1 MLSNKRLW
9 LPQTTWRNVSADEC
23 ALRWPVSE
31 DDCHPSPSSC
41 SPPTEHPHHH
51 HTQCTSAHF
60 CLLVCLSHGKCLR
73 EVHQSSLW
81 WPGPGCH
88 TAQWHCGLSGWLCTA
103 WCECPVCRKQKPH
116 LPNTSQLPKYF
127 TTYQILHNL
136 PNNKQ
141 QQSDMTQS
149 FVACNNS
156 NCYELHHCKMPCQ
169 TLDLSDP
176 TMLLLFIAC
185 PLHHHLGWFW
195 V

>member
-9 LPQTTWRNVSADEC
+9 LPQTTWHNVSADEC

-31 DDCHPSPSSC
+31 DDCHPSRSSC

-51 HTQCTSAHF
+51 HTQCTCAHF

-81 WPGPGCH
+81 WPGPGCR
-88 TAQWHCGLSGWLCTA
+88 TAQWHCGLLGWLCIA
-103 WCECPVCRKQKPH
+103 WCECPVCRKHHPH
-116 LPNTSQLPKYF
+116 LPNTSQLTKYF
-127 TTYQILHNL
+127 TTYQILHNLPNTSTYQILHNL

-156 NCYELHHCKMPCQ
+156 NCYEPHHWQ
-169 TLDLSDP
+169 
-176 TMLLLFIAC
+176 
-185 PLHHHLGWFW
+185 
-195 V
+195 